1 MIRIIAQYVYVWV
14 FRTLSFSFE
23 LSIMYV
29 ALKHVF
35 NFFSISY
42 LVQFTAE
49 LLWKVSGGM
58 GTNDRRVE

>member
-49 LLWKVSGGM
+49 LL
-58 GTNDRRVE
+58 